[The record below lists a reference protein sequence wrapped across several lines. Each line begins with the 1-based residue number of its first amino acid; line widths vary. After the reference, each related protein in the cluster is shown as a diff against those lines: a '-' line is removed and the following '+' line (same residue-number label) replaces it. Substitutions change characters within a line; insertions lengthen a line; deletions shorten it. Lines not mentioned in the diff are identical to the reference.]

1 MKTVP
6 ECMSC
11 FLRQAVN
18 VARKAD
24 ATDEQMDLILRDTML
39 HLEES
44 DWSLPPPQLAVEIYR
59 NVRRTTGTDDPY
71 VADKHKAN
79 TLALDLL
86 DELRARVEGA
96 DDPFSAAVRLSMAG
110 NVIDV
115 VAFDDIDRD
124 LVMAGVDRALSEP
137 PAVDHIDAL
146 RTALLEGDGP
156 VLLVTDNAGEIC
168 FDRVL
173 LEQILT
179 LGVDAERITAM
190 VRGGPAIND
199 ALFADAAVAGI
210 DQLVHVT
217 DTGLDAPGLLLE
229 LAGPV
234 AVETYLTAETV
245 ISKGLGNFESLPTD
259 DPRVFF
265 LLRLK
270 CEPVCLHLGLP
281 RGSQVVLRGS
291 A

>member
-1 MKTVP
+1 MRTVP
-6 ECMSC
+6 ECIPC

-18 VARKAD
+18 TARKAGAAGD
-24 ATDEQMDLILRDTML
+24 QMDLILRDTML

-44 DWSLPPPQLAVEIYR
+44 DWTLPPPQLAVEIYR
-59 NVRRTTGTDDPY
+59 NVRRTTGSDDPY
-71 VADKHKAN
+71 LADKQKAN
-79 TLALDLL
+79 TLALELL
-86 DELRARVEGA
+86 DDLRARVEGA
-96 DDPFSAAVRLSMAG
+96 EDPFSAAVRLSMAG
-110 NVIDV
+110 NVIDL
-115 VAFDDIDRD
+115 VAFDAIDRE
-124 LVMAGVDRALSEP
+124 LVLSGVDRALSEP

-146 RTALLEGDGP
+146 RAQLLEGEGP
-156 VLLVTDNAGEIC
+156 VLLITDNAGEIC

-173 LEQILT
+173 VEQMLA
-179 LGVDAERITAM
+179 LGVDGSRISAM

-199 ALFADAAVAGI
+199 ALFADAAVAGL
-210 DQLVHVT
+210 DSLVHVT
-217 DTGLDAPGLLLE
+217 DTGLDAPGLLLD

-245 ISKGLGNFESLPTD
+245 VAKGQGNFESLPTD

-270 CEPVCLHLGLP
+270 CEPVSRYLGLP
-281 RGSQVVLRGS
+281 RGSQVVLRGG

>member
-1 MKTVP
+1 MRTVP
-6 ECMSC
+6 ECMAC

-18 VARKAD
+18 VSRTAGAD
-24 ATDEQMDLILRDTML
+24 EDQMDLILRDAML

-59 NVRRTTGTDDPY
+59 NARRTTGCDDPY
-71 VADKHKAN
+71 LADKQRAN
-79 TLALDLL
+79 ELAMGLL
-86 DELRARVEGA
+86 DELRERVEGA
-96 DDPFSAAVRLSMAG
+96 HDPFAAAVRLSMAG

-115 VAFDDIDRD
+115 VAFDAIDRD
-124 LVMAGVDRALSEP
+124 LVLSGVERALTEP
-137 PAVDHIDAL
+137 PVVDHIDAL
-146 RTALLEGDGP
+146 REALLGGEGP
-156 VLLVTDNAGEIC
+156 VLLVTDNCGEIA

-173 LEQILT
+173 VEQMLA
-179 LGVDAERITAM
+179 LGVEADRITAM

-199 ALFADAAVAGI
+199 ALFTDAAVVGL
-210 DQLVHVT
+210 DSLVHVT
-217 DTGLDAPGLLLE
+217 DTGLDAPGLLLD

-234 AVETYLTAETV
+234 AVETYRAAETV
-245 ISKGLGNFESLPTD
+245 ISKGQGNYESLPTD

-270 CEPVCLHLGLP
+270 CEPVSQHLGLP
-281 RGSQVVLRGS
+281 KGSQVVLRGG

>member
-245 ISKGLGNFESLPTD
+245 ISKGQGNFESLPTD